1 NQFDKAAPSVAE
13 IKVFTLAKGD
23 ATAMA
28 ALLEKLFGTATGGS
42 RGESGEAASAQVA
55 GAEDASS
62 GIVPIRFSVDVRT
75 NSIIAIGGP
84 ESLRVAEA
92 VLLRLDTSEIQQRQS
107 SVFRLKNSP
116 ALAVADSVN
125 QFIQQRRQVENLD
138 QSLVSPFEQIERE
151 VVVVPEEV

>member
-1 NQFDKAAPSVAE
+1 EESIPLIAELISQFDKAAPAVAE
-13 IKVFTLAKGD
+13 IKVFTLEKGD
-23 ATAMA
+23 ASAMA
-28 ALLEKLFGTATGGS
+28 ALLEKLFGIGGGG
-42 RGESGEAASAQVA
+42 RGESGEAGSAQVA

-107 SVFRLKNSP
+107 TIFRLKNSP

-125 QFIQQRRQVENLD
+125 QFIQQRRQVEHLP
-138 QSLVSPFEQIERE
+138 QSLL
-151 VVVVPEEV
+151 